1 MIRIIQ
7 TKSDVE
13 EFISCLILE
22 ESLNF
27 HPDEDFRNYVHVDTG
42 LPSYTEAEAE
52 VRNRLLDQCFDIC
65 EKHQTDIY
73 QMGIEILFNQ
83 LTPKF

>member
-1 MIRIIQ
+1 MLTEIQ
-7 TKSDVE
+7 TIENMEQFFKE
-13 EFISCLILE
+13 LILVE
-22 ESLNF
+22 NLNF

-65 EKHQTDIY
+65 EKLQADI
-73 QMGIEILFNQ
+73 
-83 LTPKF
+83 